1 MTYYSIADKCALL
14 EKINSTFELNALLD
28 LFGEHVEKLEV
39 ADGYLINLITADGET
54 LVSKKVHFPSEF
66 SFLEDTYAGYR
77 IRLDPDGP
85 NPSVQA
91 CLTKSMVRADIANA
105 TGAVK
110 QLLGLWKLEDLA
122 AVPLMPAEG
131 ASPDNRL
138 PGAITILKQKGGFE
152 EETFA
157 ALGELIALFYAPLCN
172 ALDYA
177 FLKDYQN
184 RFEAAAA
191 EQARFL
197 QFIVEMNN
205 MTSPERIYDMFSAEL
220 FHKLSFDMVGF
231 FLLENEVLVS
241 KKISI
246 INPRYEARRAK
257 WEKFL
262 ANHPYQQNT
271 TDGGISHTFMRNTH
285 LLFPDVQKIK
295 HLPMSGNDQMTMKL
309 LGSVRTLLMVPI
321 RFQNK
326 PIGVLTFF
334 TFSDTLEVTDS
345 DLSLLNNLS
354 SFLGTA
360 IINGRN
366 YQLSMEQHREIERLN
381 MVLQDKVRELAEQAS
396 TDKLTGLFNFRTF
409 EQELNR
415 RINEFERQTDKT
427 GLSIAI
433 VDIDHFK
440 KFNDT
445 HGHNAGNVV
454 LAGVAKEISKLVRKM
469 DLACRYGGE
478 EFVLILSK
486 CDPEGIRIFS
496 ERVRRAIEATDF
508 ETDAGKLSVTVS
520 IGCTSHQM
528 GDTYESLF
536 KRADQALY
544 AAKAGGRNRVEL
556 A

>member
-28 LFGEHVEKLEV
+28 LFGEHVEKLEI

-54 LVSKKVHFPSEF
+54 LVSKKVHFPAEF
-66 SFLEDTYAGYR
+66 SHLEHTYAGYR

-91 CLTKSMVRADIANA
+91 CLTKSMVRADIVNA

-131 ASPDNRL
+131 MAHDRL
-138 PGAITILKQKGGFE
+138 PGTITIFRQKGCFDE
-152 EETFA
+152 KAFA
-157 ALGELIALFYAPLCN
+157 VLSELLALFYAPLCN

-191 EQARFL
+191 EQTRFL

-205 MTSPERIYDMFSAEL
+205 LTSPERIYDMFSAEL

-241 KKISI
+241 KKIAI
-246 INPRYEARRAK
+246 VNPRYEARRAK

-262 ANHPYQQNT
+262 ADHPYQQNT
-271 TDGGISHTFMRNTH
+271 TDGGISHTFLRNTH

-295 HLPMSGNDQMTMKL
+295 HLPMSSNDQATLKL

-334 TFSDTLEVTDS
+334 TFSAPLDVSES

-354 SFLGTA
+354 SFLGTT
-360 IINGRN
+360 IVNGRN
-366 YQLSMEQHREIERLN
+366 YLLSMEQHREIERLN
-381 MVLQDKVRELAEQAS
+381 LVLQDKVRELAEQAS

-409 EQELNR
+409 EHELNR
-415 RINEFERQTDKT
+415 RINEFERQTDRT

-433 VDIDHFK
+433 IDIDHFK

-486 CDPEGIRIFS
+486 CDPEGIRTFS
-496 ERVRRAIEATDF
+496 ERMRLAIAATKFD
-508 ETDAGKLSVTVS
+508 TDAGKLSVTVS
-520 IGCTSHQM
+520 IGCTSHQA

-536 KRADQALY
+536 KRADHALY